1 MCNLRS
7 PIIIKSRMM
16 QIEKIDGRRFFY
28 SFYAGAMRLLEHQ
41 QEINKLNV
49 FPVPDADTGTNLAST
64 FRSIMDAIHPVR
76 SYKMTTSLIAEA
88 ALTGARGNSGIIFA
102 QFLSGIDQETCD
114 CQNITIK
121 DFAFSVKNSIK
132 YLYEAIADP
141 VEGTMLTVIREW
153 AEYIQHNYHLGDFR
167 TLITRS
173 YDVALRSLEATSQK
187 MKELTSTAV
196 VDAGAKGFV
205 VFLEGVVDLL
215 RKDDIRPLARMKK
228 PLVVD
233 EPLDVEMEHGGELTY
248 RYCTE
253 VLLKGENID
262 RSRLE
267 KMLEDEGDS
276 IVVAGT
282 PSMVRI
288 HVHTDRPDEVIDRL
302 RPYGRLVFQKADDML
317 LQYRVAHERKHS
329 IALVTDSACDLPEE
343 YLEAHQITMVP
354 IYLYMD
360 ENQYLDRVTIRPKR
374 FYEII
379 QEESP
384 VLTTSQPN
392 IKSFVNLYS
401 RLVSHYDSVI
411 AVHLS
416 SALSGTFRTSLQA
429 ALQVA
434 KETGKKITVLDSK
447 GLSGM
452 FGLVVKRVA
461 EAIDQGATHEEITA
475 RFDRWVE
482 KARVYAVAGS
492 MKQLMRSGR
501 VGNLKGWVA
510 RLLHLR
516 PMVTIDREGKAINTG
531 MAFSQKK
538 GLKKIIRVLARDE
551 AFRRSGEY
559 MVLHANVPEEAKAL
573 GREIQK
579 FTGREPEG
587 YYSISPVLGLH
598 LGAGTMG
605 VAFMES

>member
-1 MCNLRS
+1 MD
-7 PIIIKSRMM
+7 
-16 QIEKIDGRRFFY
+16 IEKIDGRRFFY
-28 SFYAGAMRLLEHQ
+28 FFYAGAMRLLEHQ

-64 FRSIMDAIHPVR
+64 FRSIMDAIRPMR

-102 QFLSGIDQETCD
+102 QFLSGLDQETCD
-114 CQNITIK
+114 CNVISIK
-121 DFAFSVKNSIK
+121 DFAHSVKNSIK
-132 YLYEAIADP
+132 YLYEAIANP

-153 AEYIQHNYHLGDFR
+153 AEYINRHHGVEDFR
-167 TLITRS
+167 TLLINSYEEARRS
-173 YDVALRSLEATSQK
+173 MMATSERI
-187 MKELTSTAV
+187 KELTSTSV

-215 RKDDIRPLARMKK
+215 RSNDIRHLVRMEK
-228 PLVVD
+228 PVVVD
-233 EPLDVEMEHGGELTY
+233 DLDLEVDHGGELTY

-253 VLLKGENID
+253 VLLKGKGID
-262 RSRLE
+262 RKALE
-267 KMLEDEGDS
+267 HILEGYGDS

-282 PSMVRI
+282 SSMVRM

-302 RPYGRLVFQKADDML
+302 RSYGRLVFQKADDML
-317 LQYRVAHERKHS
+317 LQYRVAHERRHR
-329 IALVTDSACDLPEE
+329 IALVTDSASDLPGD
-343 YLEAHQITMVP
+343 YLEEHQITMVP

-379 QEESP
+379 EAERPALS
-384 VLTTSQPN
+384 TSQPG

-401 RLVSHYDSVI
+401 RLASHYDSVI

-416 SALSGTFRTSLQA
+416 SVLSGTFRTSQQA
-429 ALQVA
+429 AAQVS
-434 KETGKKITVLDSK
+434 KETGTRITVLDSK

-452 FGLVVKRVA
+452 FGLVVKKVA
-461 EAIDQGATHEEITA
+461 ESIEQGLSHDEILE
-475 RFDRWVE
+475 RFDHWVE
-482 KARVYAVAGS
+482 KSRVYAVVGS
-492 MKQLMRSGR
+492 MKQLIRSGR
-501 VGNLKGWVA
+501 VSHLKGWLG

-516 PMVTIDREGKAINTG
+516 PLVTIDRTGRAITTG

-538 GLKKIIRVLARDE
+538 GLRKILRILQEDREFKRT
-551 AFRRSGEY
+551 GEY
-559 MVLHANVPEEAKAL
+559 LVMHANSPDEAKAL
-573 GREIQK
+573 GREIEK
-579 FTGREPEG
+579 ITGKKAAG

-598 LGAGTMG
+598 LGAGTIG
-605 VAFMES
+605 VAYLEA

>member
-1 MCNLRS
+1 MD
-7 PIIIKSRMM
+7 
-16 QIEKIDGRRFFY
+16 IEKIDGRRFFY
-28 SFYAGAMRLLEHQ
+28 FFYAGAMRLLEHQ

-64 FRSIMDAIHPVR
+64 FRSIMDVIRPVR

-102 QFLSGIDQETCD
+102 QFLSGLDQETCD
-114 CQNITIK
+114 CNVVSIK
-121 DFAFSVKNSIK
+121 DFAHSVKNSIK
-132 YLYEAIADP
+132 YLYEAIANP

-153 AEYIQHNYHLGDFR
+153 AEYISQHHGVEDFR
-167 TLITRS
+167 TLLINSYEEARRS
-173 YDVALRSLEATSQK
+173 MMATSERI
-187 MKELTSTAV
+187 KELTSTSV

-215 RKDDIRPLARMKK
+215 RSNDIRHLVRMEK
-228 PLVVD
+228 PVVVD
-233 EPLDVEMEHGGELTY
+233 DLDLEVDHGGELTY

-253 VLLKGENID
+253 VLLKGKGID
-262 RSRLE
+262 RKALE
-267 KMLEDEGDS
+267 HILEEYGDS

-282 PSMVRI
+282 SSMVRM

-302 RPYGRLVFQKADDML
+302 RSYGRLVFQKADDML
-317 LQYRVAHERKHS
+317 LQYRVAHERRHR
-329 IALVTDSACDLPEE
+329 IALVTDSASDLPGD
-343 YLEAHQITMVP
+343 YLEEHQITMVP

-379 QEESP
+379 EAERPALS
-384 VLTTSQPN
+384 TSQPG

-401 RLVSHYDSVI
+401 RLASHYDSVI

-416 SALSGTFRTSLQA
+416 SVLSGTFRTSRQA
-429 ALQVA
+429 AVQVS
-434 KETGKKITVLDSK
+434 KETGTRITVLDSK

-452 FGLVVKRVA
+452 FGLVVKKVA
-461 EAIDQGATHEEITA
+461 ESIEQGLSHDEILE
-475 RFDRWVE
+475 RFDHWVE
-482 KARVYAVAGS
+482 KSRVYAVVGS
-492 MKQLMRSGR
+492 MKQLIRSGR
-501 VGNLKGWVA
+501 VSHLKGWLG

-516 PMVTIDREGKAINTG
+516 PLVTIDRTGRAITTG

-538 GLKKIIRVLARDE
+538 GLRKILRILQEDREFKRT
-551 AFRRSGEY
+551 GEY
-559 MVLHANVPEEAKAL
+559 LVMHANSPGEAKAL
-573 GREIQK
+573 GREIEK
-579 FTGREPEG
+579 ITGKKAAG

-598 LGAGTMG
+598 LGAGTIG
-605 VAFMES
+605 VAYLEA

>member
-1 MCNLRS
+1 ME
-7 PIIIKSRMM
+7 IT
-16 QIEKIDGRRFFY
+16 KIDGRRFFY
-28 SFYAGAMRLLEHQ
+28 SFYAGALRLLEHQ

-76 SYKMTTSLIAEA
+76 SYKQTTSLIAEA

-114 CQNITIK
+114 CQNITLK

-132 YLYEAIADP
+132 YLYDAIADP

-153 AEYIQHNYHLGDFR
+153 AEYIQHNYQLGDFS

-173 YDVALRSLEATSQK
+173 YDVALRSLGATSRK

-205 VFLEGVVDLL
+205 VFLEGIVDLL
-215 RKDDIRPLARMKK
+215 KSEDIRYLARMKK
-228 PLVVD
+228 PVVL
-233 EPLDVEMEHGGELTY
+233 EEAIDVDLEHDGELTY

-253 VLLKGENID
+253 VLLKGNNID
-262 RSRLE
+262 RSLLERL
-267 KMLEDEGDS
+267 LEEEGDS

-282 PSMVRI
+282 PSMARI
-288 HVHTDRPDEVIDRL
+288 HVHTDRPDEVIDQL

-343 YLEAHQITMVP
+343 YLEEHQITMVP

-360 ENQYLDRVTIRPKR
+360 DNQYLDRVTIRPKR
-374 FYEII
+374 FYELI
-379 QEESP
+379 EEGSP

-401 RLVSHYDSVI
+401 RLASHYDSVI

-416 SALSGTFRTSLQA
+416 SALSGTYRTSLQA
-429 ALQVA
+429 AAQVE
-434 KETGKKITVLDSK
+434 KETGKQITVLDSK

-452 FGLVVKRVA
+452 FGLVVKYVA
-461 EAIDQGATHEEITA
+461 AAIEEGASHEDILA
-475 RFDRWVE
+475 RFDEWVE
-482 KARVYAVAGS
+482 KSRVYAVAGS

-516 PMVTIDREGKAINTG
+516 PMVTIDREGKAVNTG
-531 MAFSQKK
+531 MAFSQRK

-551 AFRRSGEY
+551 AFRKSGEY
-559 MVLHANVPEEAKAL
+559 LVLHANVPGEAEAL
-573 GREIQK
+573 GKEIEK
-579 FTGREPEG
+579 ITGRKASG

-598 LGAGTMG
+598 LGAGTLG
-605 VAFMES
+605 VAFMEA

>member
-1 MCNLRS
+1 MD
-7 PIIIKSRMM
+7 
-16 QIEKIDGRRFFY
+16 IERIDGRRFFY
-28 SFYAGAMRLLEHQ
+28 FFYAGAMRLLEHQ

-64 FRSIMDAIHPVR
+64 FRSIMDVIRPVR

-102 QFLSGIDQETCD
+102 QFLSGLDQETCD
-114 CQNITIK
+114 CNVISIK
-121 DFAFSVKNSIK
+121 DFAHSVKNSIK
-132 YLYEAIADP
+132 YLYEAIANP

-153 AEYIQHNYHLGDFR
+153 AEYINRHHGVEDFR
-167 TLITRS
+167 TLLINSYEEARRS
-173 YDVALRSLEATSQK
+173 MMATSERI
-187 MKELTSTAV
+187 KELTSTSV

-215 RKDDIRPLARMKK
+215 RSNDIRHLVRMEK
-228 PLVVD
+228 PVVVD
-233 EPLDVEMEHGGELTY
+233 DLDLEVDHGGELTY

-253 VLLKGENID
+253 VLLKGKGID
-262 RSRLE
+262 RKALE
-267 KMLEDEGDS
+267 HILEGYGDS

-282 PSMVRI
+282 SSMVRM

-302 RPYGRLVFQKADDML
+302 RSYGRLVFQKADDML
-317 LQYRVAHERKHS
+317 LQYRVAHERRHR
-329 IALVTDSACDLPEE
+329 IALVTDSASDLPGD
-343 YLEAHQITMVP
+343 YLEEHQITMVP

-379 QEESP
+379 EAERPALS
-384 VLTTSQPN
+384 TSQPG

-401 RLVSHYDSVI
+401 RLASHYDSVI

-416 SALSGTFRTSLQA
+416 SVLSGTFRTSRQA
-429 ALQVA
+429 AAQVS
-434 KETGKKITVLDSK
+434 KETGTRITVLDSK

-452 FGLVVKRVA
+452 FGLVVKKVA
-461 EAIDQGATHEEITA
+461 ESIEQGLSHDEILE
-475 RFDRWVE
+475 RFDHWVE
-482 KARVYAVAGS
+482 KSRVYAVVGS
-492 MKQLMRSGR
+492 MKQLIRSGR
-501 VGNLKGWVA
+501 VSHLKGWLG

-516 PMVTIDREGKAINTG
+516 PLVTIDRSGRAITTG

-538 GLKKIIRVLARDE
+538 GLRKILRILQEDREFKRT
-551 AFRRSGEY
+551 GEY
-559 MVLHANVPEEAKAL
+559 LVMHANSPDEAKAL
-573 GREIQK
+573 GREIEK
-579 FTGREPEG
+579 ITGKKAAG

-598 LGAGTMG
+598 LGAGTIG
-605 VAFMES
+605 VAYLEA